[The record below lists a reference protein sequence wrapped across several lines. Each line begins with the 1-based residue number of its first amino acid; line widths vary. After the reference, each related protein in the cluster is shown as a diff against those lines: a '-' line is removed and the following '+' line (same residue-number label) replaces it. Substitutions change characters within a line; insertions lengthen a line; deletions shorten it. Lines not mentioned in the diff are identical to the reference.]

1 MDLTGKV
8 ALITGAGRGIGA
20 ATAKTLARAGASV
33 AVAARRQ
40 EDAAHVA
47 AAIRAAGGEALPL
60 ACDVTDAASVTHA
73 VEVITGTW
81 GAVDILVSNAGA
93 IQPISLLA
101 EASEEEWLKN
111 IEINLIGAFYC
122 LRAVLP
128 AMVARGSGVVVHL
141 SSGAA
146 HKPLE
151 GWSAYCAS
159 KAGLA
164 MLTRSLHEEYAQ
176 HGIRGIGLSPG
187 IVDTGMQVQI
197 RESGINPVSKI
208 PRDTL
213 ASVDEPAAAITFLCG
228 PGGARYAGQEIDIR
242 DEEFRADSGM
252 TTL

>member
-1 MDLTGKV
+1 MDLTGKI

-20 ATAKTLARAGASV
+20 ATATALARAGASV

-40 EDAAHVA
+40 EDADEVA
-47 AAIRAAGGEALPL
+47 VAIRAADGRALSI
-60 ACDVTDAASVTHA
+60 ACDVTETAAIARA
-73 VEVITGTW
+73 VAIITAEW
-81 GAVDILVSNAGA
+81 GAVDILISNAGS
-93 IQPISLLA
+93 IKPISLLA
-101 EASEEEWLKN
+101 EANEEEWLKTV
-111 IEINLIGAFYC
+111 EINLIGAFYC

-176 HGIRGIGLSPG
+176 HGIRGIGFSPG

-208 PRDTL
+208 PRDML

-228 PGGARYAGQEIDIR
+228 PGGARYAGKEVDIR
-242 DEEFRADSGM
+242 DKEFRADSGM
-252 TTL
+252 TAL